1 LTEKRSIL
9 KAAKFSYD
17 PSQPYQAM
25 EDLMNLTREIL
36 DVDRVALYE
45 YDDKAVS
52 YLPRFASGISISKLG
67 HLASRSE
74 IPFLKEVLS
83 STTAISSDG
92 HTTAIGIPLV
102 PGSIACAPCLS
113 NSHTIG
119 YLFTAT
125 EKDRPFEKDDLLA
138 LEILALRASDILS
151 GARHLASQGYLSN
164 KLSLV
169 YQATEA
175 ISEPHKVQES
185 VKQTATFLLRAT
197 SADAC
202 DITLYEPGEST
213 TNRYRLSV
221 GKTGKQKVNKLPM
234 DSILPYPVH
243 DEVVRTKKPATLGL
257 IPPTGEA
264 KDLAFLEQEG
274 IAAAA
279 IFPLA
284 PHSDVLGIARLIYEQ
299 SGRQILEQD
308 FELAQ
313 SIINIGSIGLEDA
326 VHLAKAEQHANQL
339 QVLEEIGKE
348 MTSTLDLESALEN
361 AMHYTQNVL
370 QAEACVLFLLDENGE
385 KLILKATGGRQLR
398 IRDVAIRLEEGIAG
412 WVARNGRP
420 LIVNDVRTNP
430 LYQSAIDGQTGL
442 LTASVLCVPMGTRG
456 ECLGVIQAI
465 NHPRGA
471 FTAEDQQV
479 LSSVASWAAIAIDN
493 ANLFERVAEERRRLE
508 ATLVETADAVV
519 ITDKAGMIILV
530 NKTASQLFRIN
541 ANLAINRHA
550 TEIFLGHP
558 LGSLLTD
565 PDLKLPSS
573 TEITTPSER
582 VLFTS
587 ISEISGV
594 GRVAVMQDI
603 TALKQ
608 IDHMRSQLLGTA
620 AHDLKNPLNAIR
632 LGADLLSDAP
642 LNTQQVKALAMMQRA
657 TDSMTNLI
665 TGLLETIRLESESNP
680 TFETCLLDDLIQ
692 KSIDDLRPLADDKK
706 HTIEYTPPDET
717 LEIVCNPGRLTS
729 VITNLLSNAIKF
741 TDPGG
746 LIRIKLTWDED
757 QVQVDVIDNGP
768 GIAEDEISR
777 VFDHLFRGRNA
788 IRDPNNPVEGT
799 GLGLALAKTVVE
811 QHGGRIWLT
820 SVLDEGTSFHFTL
833 PWEPTPKTGSLKHHS
848 TD

>member
-1 LTEKRSIL
+1 MTEKNSIL

-17 PSQPYQAM
+17 PSQPSRAM
-25 EDLMNLTREIL
+25 EDLMICTRDTL

-45 YDDKAVS
+45 FDEKAVA
-52 YLPRFASGISISKLG
+52 YLPRFASGISVSKLG
-67 HLASRSE
+67 HLSSRSDH
-74 IPFLKEVLS
+74 PFLKKVLNS
-83 STTAISSDG
+83 QTATTTNG
-92 HTTAIGIPLV
+92 HTTAIGVPLA
-102 PGSIACAPCLS
+102 PGSIACAPCLT
-113 NSHTIG
+113 NSHPIG
-119 YLFTAT
+119 FLFAAAERDRTFTA
-125 EKDRPFEKDDLLA
+125 EDLVA
-138 LEILALRASDILS
+138 LEILALRAADILS

-164 KLSLV
+164 KLALV

-175 ISEPHKVQES
+175 ITEPHKKQES
-185 VKQTATFLLRAT
+185 IKQTAAFLLRAT

-202 DITLYEPGEST
+202 DITLFDHGEST
-213 TNRYRLSV
+213 TSRFRLSI
-221 GKTGKQKVNKLPM
+221 GKSGKQKITTLPLESM
-234 DSILPYPVH
+234 PPYPIH
-243 DEVVRTKKPATLGL
+243 DEVVQKRKPAKLGL
-257 IPPTGEA
+257 IPPTGST

-299 SGRQILEQD
+299 AGRQILEQD

-313 SIINIGSIGLEDA
+313 AIINIGSIGLEDA

-348 MTSTLDLESALEN
+348 MTSTLDLETALEN

-385 KLILKATGGRQLR
+385 ELILKATGGRQLR
-398 IRDVAIRLEEGIAG
+398 LRDVAIRLEEGIAG
-412 WVARNGRP
+412 WVARNGKP

-442 LTASVLCVPMGTRG
+442 LTASVLCVPLGTRG

-530 NKTASQLFRIN
+530 NKTAAQLFRIN
-541 ANLAINRHA
+541 AGMASNRHA
-550 TEIFLGHP
+550 SEIFIEHP
-558 LGSLLTD
+558 LGDLLSNPTV
-565 PDLKLPSS
+565 KLPVS

-582 VLFTS
+582 VLFTT
-587 ISEISGV
+587 ISEITGV

-642 LNTQQVKALAMMQRA
+642 LSPQQFKALSMMQRA

-665 TGLLETIRLESESNP
+665 SGLLETIRLESESNP
-680 TFETCLLDDLIQ
+680 TVETCLLDNLIRKAIEDL
-692 KSIDDLRPLADDKK
+692 SPLAEDKK
-706 HTIEYTPPDET
+706 HTIEYTPPGEQ
-717 LEIVCNPGRLTS
+717 LEIVGNPGRLTS

-746 LIRIKLTWDED
+746 LIQIKLSWDED
-757 QVQVDVIDNGP
+757 YVQVDVIDNGP
-768 GIAEDEISR
+768 GIVEDEIPR

-788 IRDPNNPVEGT
+788 IRDPNNPIEGT
-799 GLGLALAKTVVE
+799 GLGLALAKTVIE

-820 SVLDEGTSFHFTL
+820 SCVDEGTSFHFTL
-833 PWEPTPKTGSLKHHS
+833 PWEPIPKTGSLRHHS